1 MSKSQNLGA
10 PDSFALFFKRKSI
23 RNYAD
28 TFVEREKIMKIM
40 EAVRWS
46 PSAQNSQPWEF
57 LIIDDQERKKDTVD
71 HCGLNTNRSILNSA
85 PVLIIG
91 LANSK
96 SSVKMHGIDYYLI
109 DFAIAME
116 HLILAAAALDLG
128 TCWMAWYNEKKLK
141 KFLNIPEKMRIV
153 AISPLGYPKNKKT
166 FLDFVSSKIVAKSGK
181 RKKIEKFLFFN
192 EYGRTD

>member
-1 MSKSQNLGA
+1 MNYPQESSL
-10 PDSFALFFKRKSI
+10 ALFFKRKSV

-28 TFVEREKIMKIM
+28 TSVEREKIMKIM
-40 EAVRWS
+40 EAVRWA

-57 LIIDDQERKKDTVD
+57 LIIDDQKRKKDVVD
-71 HCGLNTNRSILNSA
+71 HCGLNTNRPILSSA

-91 LANSK
+91 LANSR
-96 SSVKMHGIDYYLI
+96 SSVKMNGIDYYLI

-141 KFLNIPEKMRIV
+141 KFLDIPEKMRIA
-153 AISPLGYPKNKKT
+153 AISPLGYPKNKTT
-166 FLDFVSSKIVAKSGK
+166 FLDFVSSKIIAKSGK
-181 RKKIEKFLFFN
+181 RKKIEKILFFN